1 MKLNISF
8 PELEQLV
15 SKMGAS
21 QIEWQS
27 DVKSTVLNTDWKI
40 QLETVGIDVNV
51 EDIEIMD
58 NGLLRWNGEQ
68 ILLHIKE
75 VNGFYSLPKFHFYDC
90 STLKTMKAAGRFERY
105 VVTQR
110 KDGTFLVDKKIRYNY
125 YSKNEVEKLSV
136 CGNCLNWYNRHY
148 RKNYNP
154 NTFDISA
161 FFENFSNTP
170 INQKPMYTDLTAP
183 PSGYPPDWNN
193 TISLRMREKANWHCQ
208 QCGQYYGHTKTG
220 LEVHHIDGVKA
231 HVDESNL
238 KVLCRECHAKQ
249 PHHGHLKSR

>member
-15 SKMGAS
+15 IKMGAS

-27 DVKSTVLNTDWKI
+27 DIKNTESDIDWKI
-40 QLETVGIDVNV
+40 KLETVGIDVNV

-58 NGLLRWNGEQ
+58 NGLLCWNGEQ

-110 KDGTFLVDKKIRYNY
+110 KDGTFLVDKKIGYNE
-125 YSKNEVEKLSV
+125 YSKNEIVTLSV
-136 CGNCLNWYNRHY
+136 CGNCLNWYNRRY
-148 RKNYNP
+148 RKRYTINDFN
-154 NTFDISA
+154 ISD

-170 INQKPMYTDLTAP
+170 INQKPMYTDLTAQQ
-183 PSGYPPDWNN
+183 SGYPPDWD

-208 QCGQYYGHTKTG
+208 QCFKDCSQTKTG

-231 HVDESNL
+231 HIYESNL
-238 KVLCRECHAKQ
+238 KVLCRDCHSLQ